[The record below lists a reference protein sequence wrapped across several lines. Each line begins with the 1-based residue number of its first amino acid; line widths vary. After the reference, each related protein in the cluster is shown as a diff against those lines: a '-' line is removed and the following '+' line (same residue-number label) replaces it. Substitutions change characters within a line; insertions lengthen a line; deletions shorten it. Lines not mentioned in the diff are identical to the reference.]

1 MRHLVLLISFTIT
14 VHAGL
19 LAQDDSYLFTF
30 NDNSPREVLREIENK
45 TGFTFYYAPIWLDSM
60 KAPLGSFEGTLN
72 GALDSI
78 FMDTKINYLILEG
91 RIILTYNAPIITKI
105 SFDST
110 EASMLDDSKYIFSR
124 EYENDSKNSSI
135 EEKTFVIGRKS
146 EMQVGGTSFISGFV
160 KNESNGE
167 PLAGAF
173 LRSEASTAVSD
184 DRGFYTLRV
193 PNGKSAVQLQF
204 RGMKPTKRT
213 VLVFSDGN
221 LNVNMIPDVVLL
233 ENLTIKANA
242 DRNVSSVQMGVYK
255 FDLDELKNVPKVF
268 GENDIMKVALALPG
282 VQNVGEGSSGIN
294 VRGGKADQNLILL
307 NNATVYNPFHFFGF
321 FSSFNADQLASTE
334 LYKSSMPVN
343 FGGRLSSVLDV
354 KTKSGNKEKL
364 TGKGGIGL
372 VTSSLS
378 LEIPVIKGSTSI
390 TLGGRSTY
398 SDWILAQVKD
408 EAIRNSSPSFYDLS
422 AGIDHTYGQANYF
435 NASGYY
441 SYDRFRLST
450 DSLYQYTNFNLSLD
464 WKHYLNKKLSVEFIA
479 TTSHYDY
486 QVDYNIEPSS
496 AFTYGFDINDIYGQL
511 KLDYSLSSSH
521 SIQAGIDAKRYQIN
535 PGYRKPKTELSTVP
549 FDQVASETGIEAAF
563 FISDDFIINEKW
575 SLTGGIRY
583 SGFAPLGP
591 GTTAVYQKG
600 APKSVESII
609 DSVSFSANEFIRTY
623 YGPEFRSSLRYAID
637 DSRSVKAAFNST
649 RQYLHSLSNTVSIS
663 PTDTWKLSDLNVAPQ
678 LANQY
683 SLGYFTNF
691 KDNTIETSAEL
702 YYKSSKHIIDYKT
715 NANLLLNKRLE
726 TDILQGDGKSYGIE
740 LFVRKSTG
748 KVNGW
753 MSYTYSR
760 SLQRFISGFDEET
773 INKGVFFPTNFDKP
787 HVLNLVGNYKLT
799 RRYNFSFNVSYASGR
814 PVTYPTAKYTIGGAP
829 VIHFAD
835 RNSFRIPHYFRIDIG
850 VNAEGSHK
858 LKKWAHGFW
867 SFNVYNLL
875 GRDNAYSVFF
885 RSSEGTVKAYQ
896 LSVLGSAIPS
906 ISYKFEF

>member
-1 MRHLVLLISFTIT
+1 MKQLFILTLLIVMIQR
-14 VHAGL
+14 GL
-19 LAQDDSYLFTF
+19 MAQDNSYQFAF
-30 NDNSPREVLREIENK
+30 NDNSPLEVLKEVENT
-45 TGFTFYYAPIWLDSM
+45 TGFRFYYSPVWLDTM
-60 KAPLGSFEGTLN
+60 KAPLGPFQGTLEEV
-72 GALDSI
+72 LERI
-78 FMDTKINYLILEG
+78 FLNSKINYLILG
-91 RIILTYNAPIITKI
+91 DRIILTYNAPILTKI

-110 EASMLDDSKYIFSR
+110 DVDNLDESKYIFRR
-124 EYENDSKNSSI
+124 EYENDLGSNSI
-135 EEKTFVIGRKS
+135 EEKTFVVGKKS
-146 EMQVGGTSFISGFV
+146 EMQIKGTSFISGFV

-167 PLAGAF
+167 ALGGAF
-173 LRSEASTAVSD
+173 LKSQVSTTVSD
-184 DRGFYTLRV
+184 DRGFYTIKV
-193 PNGKSAVQLQF
+193 PNGKSTIQF
-204 RGMKPTKRT
+204 QFSGMKPTKRT
-213 VLVFSDGN
+213 VLVFSDGS
-221 LNVNMIPDVVLL
+221 LHVTMMPDVVVL

-242 DRNVSSVQMGVYK
+242 DQNISGVQMGVYK

-334 LYKSSMPVN
+334 LYKSSIPVN

-354 KTKSGNKEKL
+354 KTKGGNKERFS
-364 TGKGGIGL
+364 GKGGIGL

-378 LEIPVIKGSTSI
+378 LDVPIIKGSTSI

-398 SDWILAQVKD
+398 SDWVLAQVK
-408 EAIRNSSPSFYDLS
+408 EEVIRNSSPSFYDLS
-422 AGIDHTYGQANYF
+422 AGINHTYGQANYF

-450 DSLYQYTNFNLSLD
+450 DSLYEYSNFILSLD
-464 WKHYLNKKLSVEFIA
+464 WKHYLSKKLSAEFIA

-486 QVDYNIEPSS
+486 SLDYNIEPSS
-496 AFTYGFDINDIYGQL
+496 AFTYGFAIEDIYSQL
-511 KLDYSLSSSH
+511 NFDYSLSSSH
-521 SIQAGIDAKRYQIN
+521 TMQGGIDAKRYQIN
-535 PGYRKPKTELSTVP
+535 PGFRKPITELSTVP
-549 FDQVASETGIEAAF
+549 LDQVANEKGVETAF
-563 FISDDFIINEKW
+563 YISDNFNISDKW
-575 SLTGGIRY
+575 SITGGIRF
-583 SGFAPLGP
+583 SGFAALGP
-591 GTTAVYQKG
+591 GTSTVYQKG
-600 APKSVESII
+600 FPKSEASIG
-609 DSVSFSANEFIRTY
+609 DSVSFGVNEIIKTY
-623 YGPEFRSSLRYAID
+623 YGPEFRSSIRYSID
-637 DSRSVKAAFNST
+637 DSRSVKAAYNST

-663 PTDTWKLSDLNVAPQ
+663 PTDTWKLSDRNVLPQ

-683 SLGYFTNF
+683 SLGYFANF
-691 KDNTIETSAEL
+691 KDNSIEASIEL
-702 YYKSSKHIIDYKT
+702 YYKNSKNIIDYKT

-726 TDILQGDGKSYGIE
+726 TDILQGNGKSYGLE
-740 LFVRKSTG
+740 LLVRKSSG

-753 MSYTYSR
+753 ISYTFSR

-773 INKGVFFPTNFDKP
+773 VNKGVFFPTNFDKP
-787 HVLNLVGNYKLT
+787 HILNVVGNYKLT
-799 RRYNFSFNVSYASGR
+799 RRYNFSLNVSYASGR

>member
-1 MRHLVLLISFTIT
+1 
-14 VHAGL
+14 
-19 LAQDDSYLFTF
+19 
-30 NDNSPREVLREIENK
+30 
-45 TGFTFYYAPIWLDSM
+45 
-60 KAPLGSFEGTLN
+60 
-72 GALDSI
+72 
-78 FMDTKINYLILEG
+78 
-91 RIILTYNAPIITKI
+91 
-105 SFDST
+105 
-110 EASMLDDSKYIFSR
+110 
-124 EYENDSKNSSI
+124 
-135 EEKTFVIGRKS
+135 
-146 EMQVGGTSFISGFV
+146 
-160 KNESNGE
+160 
-167 PLAGAF
+167 
-173 LRSEASTAVSD
+173 
-184 DRGFYTLRV
+184 
-193 PNGKSAVQLQF
+193 
-204 RGMKPTKRT
+204 MKPTKRT